1 MKFSFLAILVLFTT
15 CLLAQEISPRYELVK
30 MNDNVNTRYN
40 EVSPVISPDGK
51 SLYYFVAN
59 HPDNTYG
66 KEGSQDIWIST
77 LDDKGQ
83 WTKATHAGSP
93 LNQNRFNQV
102 FSFLPDGS
110 IFIRGGRSKNSKGF
124 SMVSSGGGFTELMVT
139 DFDKMDKGIF
149 NGATISSDG
158 KQIIMYF
165 AEKEKDKFSDLY
177 LSSKQPDGH
186 YSKPVKL
193 KISSIADDYA
203 PFLAPDQKTLYFAS
217 NRFVKERVGGSDI
230 YKTTRL
236 DESWTNWSDPVNL
249 GHAINTPSEDAYFSI
264 DVHGNIF
271 TARAGNVT
279 DGGKFR
285 FADP

>member
-1 MKFSFLAILVLFTT
+1 MKVPFAVILVLMASFV
-15 CLLAQEISPRYELVK
+15 CGQEISPRYELVK

-59 HPDNTYG
+59 HPENTYG

-124 SMVSSGGGFTELMVT
+124 SMVSPG
-139 DFDKMDKGIF
+139 
-149 NGATISSDG
+149 
-158 KQIIMYF
+158 
-165 AEKEKDKFSDLY
+165 
-177 LSSKQPDGH
+177 
-186 YSKPVKL
+186 
-193 KISSIADDYA
+193 
-203 PFLAPDQKTLYFAS
+203 
-217 NRFVKERVGGSDI
+217 
-230 YKTTRL
+230 
-236 DESWTNWSDPVNL
+236 
-249 GHAINTPSEDAYFSI
+249 
-264 DVHGNIF
+264 
-271 TARAGNVT
+271 
-279 DGGKFR
+279 
-285 FADP
+285 